1 MTDLPENNKKCIF
14 CGNAIEYVMEYV
26 SKREGYIKPPG
37 TVGLVGM
44 PIGSTYICK
53 NCAKDLFTAMNTD
66 IKNMMP
72 AEIDHYIKNK
82 NSQFG
87 KKLR

>member
-1 MTDLPENNKKCIF
+1 MTDLPENNKKCVF
-14 CGNAIEYVMEYV
+14 CGNVIEYVNHGEHTPQV
-26 SKREGYIKPPG
+26 
-37 TVGLVGM
+37 TVGLAGK